1 MVYQEETNTC
11 GNSCIR
17 NVLNIITKSNRFS
30 TYPIEHNLDSF
41 TVIKKKLEENGLI
54 YEGYKTNNLSSINSE
69 KLPAIIQVYNGTKF
83 HFVVLYSI
91 KNKYA
96 KIIDPQFG
104 KIRIPI
110 DKLKFI
116 STGKILLLEKN
127 YRIKNKNYNIQ
138 FISCFKRLQYLI
150 LSIIQVF
157 STYKFIDGFSM
168 NNNYYFLYYGLISI
182 TTIIIH
188 NILNYITRNK
198 LNVIFD
204 LFSKSSTNKNDLI
217 SLSKVLDNEVVIVSS
232 TFSYLSSILICALLL
247 SKSFI
252 ELLILVFPF
261 IAYFLN
267 IIITPI
273 INNIKRENS
282 YYEDIAFSHLKTDKN
297 AFEKFINLAKKNS
310 HIFLLLKLTPYFLLT
325 IFNLIY
331 LIANYYLN
339 PNFSFSKFFFFIF
352 ISFFVYTLFDKL
364 INTIK
369 KKEISYSELNRMSLQ
384 IKSFYLKKKVI
395 IYYNNNENKPNMER
409 FNDG

>member
-54 YEGYKTNNLSSINSE
+54 YEGYKTNNISSINSK

-127 YRIKNKNYNIQ
+127 CRIKSKNYNIQ
-138 FISCFKRLQYLI
+138 FISNFKRLQYLI

-157 STYKFIDGFSM
+157 STFKFIDSLSI
-168 NNNYYFLYYGLISI
+168 NDNYFFLYYGLISI
-182 TTIIIH
+182 TSIIFH
-188 NILNYITRNK
+188 NILNYNTRNK

-204 LFSKSSTNKNDLI
+204 LYSKSSTNKNDLI

-232 TFSYLSSILICALLL
+232 TFSYLSSIFVCALLL

-261 IAYFLN
+261 IAYFFN

-297 AFEKFINLAKKNS
+297 AFERFINLAKKNS

-339 PNFSFSKFFFFIF
+339 PNFSFNKFFFFIF

-384 IKSFYLKKKVI
+384 IKSFYLKKKII